1 MNNEKKETSQSF
13 MNNVT
18 VILISQIL
26 VKLLGAVYKMV
37 ITNVKGFG
45 DEGLGLY
52 NVGFQIYTLL
62 LAISSVGIPNAIS
75 KMTSERIAI
84 NDYKGAHKIFKTA
97 IVLFSI
103 IGLVATAILSFGAG
117 YIADAIGYERSVNVM
132 RALAPSLLFVCVS
145 SVIRGYFTGM
155 KNMKATSSSQ
165 VLEQIFKC
173 ALTIIFVYATAYFIP
188 DNNIDGTLN
197 IAKTPAMA
205 AWANFATSA
214 ATVLSMLYLF
224 YFYCKRKSQISEKIH
239 NSTGE
244 TLSISGKRLMLAILM
259 ISIPIS
265 LGSIITAI
273 NRVID
278 TATISRG
285 IEIAFANLIPAHGSQ
300 AAITN
305 PSAFQLTNEI
315 ERLSGLLSKSDIL
328 YNMPLAVNFAFATV
342 LVPYVASALKIKDY
356 KEAASKI
363 NYSLL
368 ISILI
373 ILPCA
378 IGLIALAEP
387 VYKIIYFNAPAGFEL
402 LQLVSISLIFAALA
416 QTMTGSLQGMGK
428 VYVPAISLLFGC
440 IAKIILNVTLIR
452 IPSINIYGAAI
463 SSIACQVIS
472 CGICFAVLMKNCKL
486 KLTFGKYIGKP
497 LVAGIAMGAA
507 AVGVY
512 KAIMLVLKTGFI
524 PNLIATIIAISI
536 AACVYFFMVFSLK
549 ILSAEEIKML
559 PAGNKIYG
567 LLSKTRLYRA

>member
-1 MNNEKKETSQSF
+1 MNNIKKETNQSF

-18 VILISQIL
+18 VILISQML
-26 VKLLGAVYKMV
+26 VKVLGAVYKMV
-37 ITNVKGFG
+37 ITNVEGFG
-45 DEGLGLY
+45 DEGLCLY

-75 KMTSERIAI
+75 KMTSERIAL

-97 IVLFSI
+97 LLLFSTIGFIAAAVLF
-103 IGLVATAILSFGAG
+103 FGANS
-117 YIADAIGYERSVNVM
+117 IAPAIGYERSVNCM
-132 RALAPSLLFVCVS
+132 KMLAPSLLFVCVS

-155 KNMKATSSSQ
+155 KNMRATSNSQ
-165 VLEQIFKC
+165 IFEQIFKC
-173 ALTIIFVYATAYFIP
+173 AFTIIFVYALSLLVPAENP
-188 DNNIDGTLN
+188 D
-197 IAKTPAMA
+197 KTPMMA
-205 AWANFATSA
+205 SWANFATSV
-214 ATVLSMLYLF
+214 ATVISLLYLV
-224 YFYCKRKSQISEKIH
+224 YFYYKRKSGIAENIK

-244 TLSISGKRLMLAILM
+244 TISISGRKLMISILM

-285 IEIAFANLIPAHGSQ
+285 IEIAFANLIPAHGGV
-300 AAITN
+300 AEIVN
-305 PSAFQLTNEI
+305 PSATQISREI

-356 KEAASKI
+356 KEAAAKI

-378 IGLIALAEP
+378 IGLIVLAEP
-387 VYKIIYFNAPAGFEL
+387 IYKIIYFNASSGFDL
-402 LQLVSISLIFAALA
+402 LQLVSVSLIFAALA

-440 IAKIILNVTLIR
+440 IAKIILNVVLIR

-472 CGICFAVLMKNCKL
+472 CGICFAVLIRNCPL
-486 KLTFGKYIGKP
+486 KLTFVKYAGKP
-497 LVAGIAMGAA
+497 LIAGIAMGASAIAVYKLMTAFIGANFMANLISTIAAIAVA
-507 AVGVY
+507 AV
-512 KAIMLVLKTGFI
+512 
-524 PNLIATIIAISI
+524 
-536 AACVYFFMVFSLK
+536 VYFALVFGLH
-549 ILSAEEIKML
+549 ILSADEVKQL
-559 PAGNKIYG
+559 PAGGKIYT
-567 LLSKTRLYRA
+567 LLCKIKLYK